1 MDSSN
6 ITEKLN
12 IFTSLV
18 LKDAS
23 AKREKLIE
31 DVEKEY
37 AERIGEKETELLQEA
52 YNTIQHTIQDAR
64 KDANE
69 RVLHAEIDSK
79 KKLILK
85 REEIIEEVM
94 SDAKREIVRFTESEK
109 YGEWLLDKIEKALFE
124 VGKGAKTIYISS
136 DDIRFK
142 EKIEQIPD
150 MSGINVEA
158 SPEHDF
164 LGGAKVLN
172 TDRKV
177 AVDYSLKEMLA
188 LQKQAFLQNSGLTLS

>member
-23 AKREKLIE
+23 AKREKLME

-52 YNTIQHTIQDAR
+52 YDTIQHTIQDAR
-64 KDANE
+64 KYANE

>member
-23 AKREKLIE
+23 AKREKLME

-52 YNTIQHTIQDAR
+52 YDTIQHTIQDAR

-124 VGKGAKTIYISS
+124 VGKGSKTIYISS

-150 MSGINVEA
+150 VSGINVEA

-188 LQKQAFLQNSGLTLS
+188 MQKQAFLQNSGLTLS

>member
-1 MDSSN
+1 MNSSN
-6 ITEKLN
+6 LTEKLN

-23 AKREKLIE
+23 AKREKLME
-31 DVEKEY
+31 DVQKEYSERIEEKEN
-37 AERIGEKETELLQEA
+37 ELLEGA

-64 KDANE
+64 RDANE
-69 RVLHAEIDSK
+69 RVLHAEIESK

-85 REEIIEEVM
+85 REEIIDEVM
-94 SDAKREIVRFTESEK
+94 SDAKREIVKFTESDK
-109 YGEWLLDKIEKALFE
+109 YESWLLNKIEKALFE
-124 VGKGAKTIYISS
+124 VGKGAKTIYISP
-136 DDIRFK
+136 DDLKYKDEI
-142 EKIEQIPD
+142 EKIHD
-150 MSGINVEA
+150 MSRLSVEA

-177 AVDYSLKEMLA
+177 SVDYSLKEMLA
-188 LQKQAFLQNSGLTLS
+188 EKKQTFLQNSGLALS

>member
-23 AKREKLIE
+23 AKREKLME

-52 YNTIQHTIQDAR
+52 YDTIQHTIQDAR
-64 KDANE
+64 KYANE

-172 TDRKV
+172 MDRKV